1 MNSIIVIFFIFDINI
16 YISFLLVPLVYAKK
30 VNDMI
35 WLLSNL
41 SDEGSMLFGITN
53 IDDHDE
59 YDNMEQIKKY
69 LDVEKKI

>member
-1 MNSIIVIFFIFDINI
+1 
-16 YISFLLVPLVYAKK
+16 
-30 VNDMI
+30 
-35 WLLSNL
+35 
-41 SDEGSMLFGITN
+41 MLFGITN